1 MFDWLPWSRKRR
13 RQSLLATA
21 WPEAWSRHLNRNVRL
36 TWNLTE
42 SQRQDLQSRI
52 KIFVAEKT
60 WEGCEGLVV
69 TEEMKV
75 TVAAN
80 ACLMLLGV
88 EDFYFDNVRTILMYP
103 QVFSR
108 RQDSGRTAG
117 GVEHRSG
124 EAWQGGP
131 IVLSWRDVLRG
142 GRDEADGRNVT
153 IHEFA
158 HALDGLD
165 GEMGGNIAFDSDDD
179 STQWKRVVDSEY
191 AQLVDA
197 TEQNRPTLL
206 DHYGATNQA
215 EFFAVATEAFFERPA
230 ELEREHAQLFSLL
243 QKYYRINP
251 IPWQRSARD

>member
-13 RQSLLATA
+13 RISLLAA
-21 WPEAWSRHLNRNVRL
+21 PWPDSWAIHVNRNVRL
-36 TWNLTE
+36 TWNLTD
-42 SQRQDLQSRI
+42 SQRQSLQNRT
-52 KIFVAEKT
+52 KIFVAEKH

-69 TEEMKV
+69 TEEIKV

-88 EDFYFDNVRTILMYP
+88 EDFYFANVQTILIYP
-103 QVFSR
+103 HVFSR
-108 RQDSGRTAG
+108 RQDAGHSAG

-131 IVLSWRDVLRG
+131 IVLSWQDVLRG
-142 GRDEADGRNVT
+142 GRNEDDGKNVT
-153 IHEFA
+153 VHEFA

-165 GEMGGNIAFDSDDD
+165 GEMGGNIAFDSDEDAAA
-179 STQWKRVVDSEY
+179 WKRVVDLEY
-191 AQLVDA
+191 AELVEA
-197 TEQNRPTLL
+197 SEQNRGTLL

-215 EFFAVATEAFFERPA
+215 EFFAVATETFFERPA

-243 QKYYRINP
+243 QKYYRIDP
-251 IPWQRSARD
+251 IPWQR

>member
-13 RQSLLATA
+13 RQSLLAAA
-21 WPEAWSRHLNRNVRL
+21 WPETWSIHLNRNVRL
-36 TWNLTE
+36 TWNLTD
-42 SQRQDLQSRI
+42 SQRQSLQNRI
-52 KIFVAEKT
+52 KIFVAEKI

-88 EDFYFDNVRTILMYP
+88 DDFYFDNVHTILMYP
-103 QVFSR
+103 HVFTRNQS
-108 RQDSGRTAG
+108 SGQSAG

-131 IVLSWRDVLRG
+131 IVLSWQDVLRG
-142 GRDEADGRNVT
+142 GRNEDDGRNVT
-153 IHEFA
+153 VHEFA

-165 GEMGGNIAFDSDDD
+165 GEMGGNIDFDSDEDAAA
-179 STQWKRVVDSEY
+179 WKRVVDREY
-191 AQLVDA
+191 AELVEA
-197 TEQNRPTLL
+197 SEQNRRTLL

-215 EFFAVATEAFFERPA
+215 EFFAVATETFFECPA
-230 ELEREHAQLFSLL
+230 ELEREHSQLFSLL
-243 QKYYRINP
+243 QKYYQINP
-251 IPWQRSARD
+251 IPWQR